1 MDTSKLNNAPAA
13 IPIPEPKSAHE
24 DHGLRN
30 AADPFAPDS
39 AYLDSSGTG
48 EQPSHP
54 TVAETGTFS
63 PGHGC
68 GPMSGQLKR
77 RESKS
82 GQRIIRLASFGG
94 EGLDAKPAAAS
105 PDDKPGVQRMQQQ
118 QAEAHAQHHQA
129 QGQQ

>member
-13 IPIPEPKSAHE
+13 IPIPAPAQHH
-24 DHGLRN
+24 DDLRN
-30 AADPFAPDS
+30 AADPFGAPDS
-39 AYLDSSGTG
+39 AYLDGSGTG

-77 RESKS
+77 RESKT

-105 PDDKPGVQRMQQQ
+105 PEDKPGVQQMHQHHAQ
-118 QAEAHAQHHQA
+118 QAQ